1 MHRSPRRRFS
11 LRARLLLIGPLAGAL
26 VVALAAGLQSAPLG
40 LSPDSRLWIL
50 AALTL
55 AMLGAAIVFL
65 QRAVASP
72 LQRIVRAAA
81 ALEAGEPLPRIAPGS
96 LPDTRLLAEAIESLG
111 RQLDHRRL
119 ALRHE
124 LRHDGLTGLLSRVGL
139 RERLQQ
145 RLDSAP
151 LEPLATLV
159 VDLTHFREVND
170 TFGREVANQV
180 LKAVAGRLVK
190 LLERGDLAA
199 RLEGDIFA
207 VVRPGADAAT
217 AGRVAR
223 TIVDTLEQAIGLDQ
237 SRELY
242 LGASIGISLAP
253 RDGTE
258 AERLLCRAESARQ
271 VSRHERARFAFYDQ
285 VRDRRGADRLALVND
300 LRQAMEQD
308 ALMLHYQPQVAIA
321 SGKVVGVEALLRWRH
336 RAWGLLPLDEVIPVA
351 EQTGLIRPL
360 TRWVA
365 DTAIRQCARWRELGL
380 DLPVAVNV
388 SYWSLQGGGLV
399 ALIRDHLR
407 KWGVPARSLA
417 LEITEGVMMADT
429 ARTRLLLEELRALGV
444 RLAIDD
450 FGTGF
455 SSLSYLKRLPVSEL
469 KIDKSFVMDMA
480 QDEGDA
486 VIVRSTIELA
496 HGLGLSVIAEGVE
509 ERAAWD
515 MLAAQGCDLGQ
526 GYYISE
532 PLAPEPLMAWL
543 DSRRSALT
551 DAG

>member
-40 LSPDSRLWIL
+40 LGPDSRLWIL
-50 AALTL
+50 TALTL

-96 LPDTRLLAEAIESLG
+96 LSDMRLLVEAIESLG

-258 AERLLCRAESARQ
+258 AERLLCHAESARQ
-271 VSRHERARFAFYDQ
+271 VSRRERARFTFYDQ

-321 SGKVVGVEALLRWRH
+321 SGKVVGVEALLCWRH

-407 KWGVPARSLA
+407 KWGVPACSLA

-469 KIDKSFVMDMA
+469 KIDKSFVMDIA

-551 DAG
+551 DTG

>member
-40 LSPDSRLWIL
+40 LGPDSRLWIL
-50 AALTL
+50 TALTL

-96 LPDTRLLAEAIESLG
+96 LSDMRLLVEAIESLG

-258 AERLLCRAESARQ
+258 AERLLCHAESARQ
-271 VSRHERARFAFYDQ
+271 VSRRERARFAFYDQ

-321 SGKVVGVEALLRWRH
+321 SGKVVGVEALLCWRH

-407 KWGVPARSLA
+407 KWGVPACSLA

-469 KIDKSFVMDMA
+469 KIDKSFVMDIA

-551 DAG
+551 DTG